1 MPAAIFLSTAAYY
14 AGRGGGGAGLVK
26 TVQADISVQEN
37 ASRVE
42 LLVRLVY
49 WIPLVIVQAVLGI
62 IAVILWL
69 VNILTVLILGKRVGM
84 DLVKKYWQ
92 YYAKMGAY
100 YLLATDERPPI
111 MPE

>member
-1 MPAAIFLSTAAYY
+1 M
-14 AGRGGGGAGLVK
+14 K
-26 TVQADISVQEN
+26 TVQVDVQSEEK

-49 WIPLVIVQAVLGI
+49 WIPLCIVQAVLGI
-62 IAVILWL
+62 IAMILWL
-69 VNILTVLILGKRVGM
+69 VNVITVLILGKRVAM

-92 YYAKMGAY
+92 YGAKMNAY
-100 YLLATDERPPI
+100 YMLMTDERPPI

>member
-1 MPAAIFLSTAAYY
+1 VS
-14 AGRGGGGAGLVK
+14 VK
-26 TVQADISVQEN
+26 TVQVDVQSEEK

-49 WIPLVIVQAVLGI
+49 WIPLCIVQAVLGI
-62 IAVILWL
+62 ILVILWL
-69 VNILTVLILGKRVGM
+69 VNLVTILVLGKRVGM

-92 YYAKMGAY
+92 YKAKMECY
-100 YLLATDERPPI
+100 YLLMTDERPPI